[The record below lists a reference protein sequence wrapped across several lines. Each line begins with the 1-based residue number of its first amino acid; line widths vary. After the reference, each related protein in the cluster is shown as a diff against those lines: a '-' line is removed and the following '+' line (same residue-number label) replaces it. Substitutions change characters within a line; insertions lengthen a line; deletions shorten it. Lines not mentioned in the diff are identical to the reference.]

1 MSARRPID
9 LGLYLVLGPDV
20 TRGRPVRD
28 VVLAAVAGGATA
40 VQLRQKE
47 GRTRDFVDEARTLL
61 PELRARGIPLIVNDR
76 VDVAMAVGA
85 DGVHVGQEDMEP
97 RDVRRLVGDTMI
109 VGLSITSVEEARFA
123 DPAIVDYAGVGPI
136 FATPSK
142 ADAAPPMG
150 LDGTREACRL
160 LRMPAVAIGGINA
173 ANAGGVIAAGVDG
186 VSVISAICGA
196 DDPERA
202 AGELAGIVRAALAV
216 RA

>member
-1 MSARRPID
+1 MSARKPID
-9 LGLYLVLGPDV
+9 LGLYLVVGPDV

-47 GRTRDFVDEARTLL
+47 GRTRDFVNQARALL
-61 PELRARGIPLIVNDR
+61 PELRARGVPLVVNDR

-85 DGVHVGQEDMEP
+85 DGVHVGQDDMQAA
-97 RDVRRLVGDTMI
+97 DVRRLVGETMI
-109 VGLSITSVEEARFA
+109 VGLSITTADEARLA
-123 DPAIVDYAGVGPI
+123 DPALVDYAGVGPI

-142 ADAAPPMG
+142 SDAAPPMG
-150 LDGTREACRL
+150 LEGTREACRL
-160 LRMPAVAIGGINA
+160 LRVPAVAIGGIDA
-173 ANAGGVIAAGVDG
+173 ANAAEVIAAGVEG

-202 AGELAGIVRAALAV
+202 ARELARVVRAARAV

>member
-1 MSARRPID
+1 MSGRPPID
-9 LGLYLVLGPDV
+9 LGLYLVVGPDV
-20 TRGRPVRD
+20 TGGRPVRD
-28 VVLAAVAGGATA
+28 VVLAAVAGGVTA

-47 GRTRDFVDEARTLL
+47 GRTRDFVDRARALL
-61 PELRARGIPLIVNDR
+61 PDLRARGVPLIVNDR

-97 RDVRRLVGDTMI
+97 ADVRRVVGDGML
-109 VGLSITSVEEARFA
+109 VGLSITTVDEARAA
-123 DPAIVDYAGVGPI
+123 DPALVDYAGVGPV

-142 ADAAPPMG
+142 ADAAPAMG

-173 ANAGGVIAAGVDG
+173 RNAADVLATGAVG

-196 DDPERA
+196 ADPRVA
-202 AGELAGIVRAALAV
+202 AAELAALVRDARGT